1 MTTYDSAPLVQA
13 AETQL
18 RAADGWV
25 WIVSA
30 FGALVGLGAGTSGS
44 NPAGVLGVVWSV
56 LLGTSI
62 GFLLGSARARQLRLR
77 AHLMLWRVQLEENT
91 RNAAYYQHQL
101 LQRVAARK
109 P

>member
-13 AETQL
+13 AEAQL

-25 WIVSA
+25 WIGSA
-30 FGALVGLGAGTSGS
+30 FGALVGLGVGTSGM
-44 NPAGVLGVVWSV
+44 NPAGALGVVWSV
-56 LLGTSI
+56 LLGTLV
-62 GFLLGSARARQLRLR
+62 GFLAGTARARQLRLR